1 MKTKVRVTGHRDCCR
16 AVWLAAALLCVAVPA
31 RAEDAPS
38 GSPGSGSQ
46 DRWHLSVQ
54 TPYGFSSGGAQGSYY
69 FQTTPGTAF
78 SAYNGTR
85 GFTDLSVAQP
95 LGFVRELGIGKVEA
109 TFGARIAEPLVTNGF
124 TPSIDSRRYLGV
136 GPRAGLQGNAP
147 VDSSW
152 AVEWQVGASML
163 FGNGTTD
170 DSNATNPLAPYSG
183 SQTGSVVN
191 VDGLLGL
198 SHWFDAASK
207 LTLGYRADAHFKDST
222 NLGLGGTPPA
232 QNPDRV
238 DHGPVVRFTIQK

>member
-1 MKTKVRVTGHRDCCR
+1 MKMKAQATGKQGFGR
-16 AVWLAAALLCVAVPA
+16 AALLSAALLVAALPA
-31 RAEDAPS
+31 RAQESTQGAPAS
-38 GSPGSGSQ
+38 LQ
-46 DRWHLSVQ
+46 DRWHLSIQ
-54 TPYGFSSGGAQGSYY
+54 TPYGFSSGGSQGSYY

-109 TFGARIAEPLVTNGF
+109 TFGARVADPLITNGF

-136 GPRAGLQGNAP
+136 GPRVGLQGNAP
-147 VDSSW
+147 VNSSW

-163 FGNGTTD
+163 FGNGATD
-170 DSNATNPLAPYSG
+170 GSNAHNPLAPYSG

-207 LTLGYRADAHFKDST
+207 LTLGYRADAHLKDTTS
-222 NLGLGGTPPA
+222 LGLGGTPPV
-232 QNPDRV
+232 QSPDRI
-238 DHGPVVRFTIQK
+238 DHGPMVRFTIQK